1 VEVDDGVVLMNRG
14 SEEVRLKGL
23 GVSPG
28 IVRARVVV
36 RDNSLI
42 EPETYAIRPSDVPG
56 EHARLDAALAETR
69 RQIVSLQN
77 QIRVAAGD
85 DADIFDFHLLMLE
98 DQIVLDQIFEK
109 VGKEQINIES
119 ALYQIINASIEVMRK
134 VQDPYLKERAV
145 DLGDVMRR
153 VLANLKPGT
162 GESNA
167 EHRVKHPHILAA
179 ADFSPTEI
187 ASMDR
192 SLVLA
197 YATETGNQT
206 CHAAIIARSLGI
218 PAVVGLHEFDGHF
231 HTGDEVLLDGYGG
244 VVITNPRPET
254 IEHYAQIEA
263 EHGAIREQLSH
274 LVGERAVTTD
284 GQAVVL
290 SSNLEFSREIDRVRQ
305 VGAEGVGLYR
315 TEFFYLDRTFLP
327 EEDALFEDYGKVARA
342 ASPHGVI
349 IRTLDAG
356 GDKLPSSIQHGTE
369 HNPFLGW
376 RGIRVCLEE
385 AEMFRTQ
392 LRAILRAS
400 AEGRVS
406 IMFPLVSSLEELLE
420 AKSRLE
426 EAKASL
432 RSDGLSFDEK
442 IPVGVMIEVPSAV
455 MIADVL
461 AREVDF
467 FSIGTNDLVQYT
479 IAVDRVNE
487 RVAGLYA
494 PHHPAIIRMIKRVAE
509 AATACGIWAGVCG
522 EMAGDVLSTP
532 LLLGLGI
539 TELSVSPGQILPVK
553 RAIRALHRAE
563 CEQFVTEILQLTTVE
578 AINVRCRELALSR
591 YPELLR

>member
-1 VEVDDGVVLMNRG
+1 MKGG
-14 SEEVRLKGL
+14 SQEVRLKGL

-28 IVRARVVV
+28 VVRARVVV
-36 RDNSLI
+36 RDNSLM
-42 EPETYAIRPSDVPG
+42 EPETFSIRPTDVPG
-56 EHARLDAALAETR
+56 EHLRFENALAETR

-77 QIRVAAGD
+77 QIRVSAGD
-85 DADIFDFHLLMLE
+85 DADIFDAHLLLLE
-98 DQIVLDQIFEK
+98 DQSVLDQVFDR
-109 VGKEQINIES
+109 VAKERINLES
-119 ALYQIINASIEVMRK
+119 ALYQVFTVYMEGMRK
-134 VQDPYLKERAV
+134 VADPYLKERAV

-153 VLANLKPGT
+153 ILRNLKPST
-162 GESNA
+162 GESMA
-167 EHRVKHPHILAA
+167 DHPVKHPHILAA
-179 ADFSPTEI
+179 TDLSPSEI

-197 YATETGNQT
+197 CATEMGSPTSHT
-206 CHAAIIARSLGI
+206 AIIARSLGI

-231 HTGDEVLLDGYGG
+231 HTGDEVLLDGYSG
-244 VVITNPRPET
+244 VVIAHPRPET

-263 EHGAIREQLSH
+263 EKGAIRDQLNL
-274 LVGERAVTTD
+274 LVGERAITLDQQV
-284 GQAVVL
+284 VVL
-290 SSNLEFSREIDRVRQ
+290 SSNIEFSYEMERVRR
-305 VGAEGVGLYR
+305 VGSEGVGLYR

-327 EEDALFEDYGKVARA
+327 EEQALLEDYVKVAKG

-356 GDKLPSSIQHGTE
+356 GDKLPTSIQHGTE

-385 AEMFRTQ
+385 SEMFRTQ

-400 AEGRVS
+400 AEGQVS
-406 IMFPLVSSLEELLE
+406 IMFPLVSSLEEVLE

-432 RSDGLSFDEK
+432 RAEGLPFNER
-442 IPVGVMIEVPSAV
+442 IQVGVMIEVPSAV

-487 RVAGLYA
+487 RVANLYA
-494 PHHPAIIRMIKRVAE
+494 PHHPAIVRMIKRVAD
-509 AATACGIWAGVCG
+509 AAAAQGIWAGVCG

-553 RAIRALHRAE
+553 RAVRTLHRSECQQFAE
-563 CEQFVTEILQLTTVE
+563 EILQLTTVE
-578 AINVRCRELALSR
+578 AINARCRQLALSR
-591 YPELLR
+591 YPELLL

>member
-1 VEVDDGVVLMNRG
+1 M
-14 SEEVRLKGL
+14 RLKGL

-28 IVRARVVV
+28 VVRARVVV
-36 RDNSLI
+36 RDNSFT
-42 EPETYAIRPSDVPG
+42 EPETFAVRPADFLG
-56 EHARLDAALAETR
+56 ERTRFENALVETR

-77 QIRVAAGD
+77 QIRATAGD
-85 DADIFDFHLLMLE
+85 DADIFDAHLLVLE
-98 DQIVLDQIFEK
+98 DHAVLEQVFDK
-109 VGKEQINIES
+109 VAKEGINIES
-119 ALYQIINASIEVMRK
+119 ALYQVFSGYMESLRRVS
-134 VQDPYLKERAV
+134 DPYLKERAV

-153 VLANLKPGT
+153 ILRNLKPGT
-162 GESNA
+162 GESVA
-167 EHRVKHPHILAA
+167 DHPVKHPHILAA
-179 ADFSPTEI
+179 NDLSPSEI

-197 YATETGNQT
+197 CATEMGSPTSHT
-206 CHAAIIARSLGI
+206 AIIARSLGI

-231 HTGDEVLLDGYGG
+231 HTGDEVLLDGYNG
-244 VVITNPRPET
+244 VVIAHPRPET
-254 IEHYAQIEA
+254 VEHYARFEA
-263 EHGAIREQLSH
+263 EKGAIRDQLNQ
-274 LVGERAVTTD
+274 LVGERAITLD
-284 GQAVVL
+284 QQIVVL
-290 SSNLEFSREIDRVRQ
+290 SSNIEFSHEMDRVRQ
-305 VGAEGVGLYR
+305 VGSEGVGLYR
-315 TEFFYLDRTFLP
+315 TEFFYLDRPFLP
-327 EEDALFEDYGKVARA
+327 EEHALLEDYVKVAKA
-342 ASPHGVI
+342 ARPHGVI

-356 GDKLPSSIQHGTE
+356 GDKLPTSIQHGTE

-385 AEMFRTQ
+385 SGMFRTQ

-400 AEGRVS
+400 AEGQVS
-406 IMFPLVSSLEELLE
+406 IMFPLVSSLEEVLE
-420 AKSRLE
+420 AKARLE

-432 RSDGLSFDEK
+432 RAEGLPFDER
-442 IPVGVMIEVPSAV
+442 IQVGVMIEVPSAV

-494 PHHPAIIRMIKRVAE
+494 PHHPAIVRMIKRVAE
-509 AATACGIWAGVCG
+509 AATANGIWTGVCG

-553 RAIRALHRAE
+553 RAVRALSRTECQAFAE
-563 CEQFVTEILQLTTVE
+563 DMLKLTTVE
-578 AINVRCRELALSR
+578 EISTRCRELALSR
-591 YPELLR
+591 YPELLL